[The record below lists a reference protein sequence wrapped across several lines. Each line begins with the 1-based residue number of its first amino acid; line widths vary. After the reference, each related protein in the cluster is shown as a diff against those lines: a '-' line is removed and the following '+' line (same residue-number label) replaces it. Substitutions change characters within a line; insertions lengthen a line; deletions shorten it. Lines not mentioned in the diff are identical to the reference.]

1 MIYGILLKKLF
12 ANCAILQKWESEWAS
27 IPVSVPLP
35 ISIVLWKF
43 WGCPTYGQ
51 SIETSLEGEDE
62 NVPAGAE
69 AGDGPAC
76 EEQAQEPEEGP
87 DGVTLQ

>member
-1 MIYGILLKKLF
+1 MQLGGF
-12 ANCAILQKWESEWAS
+12 A
-27 IPVSVPLP
+27 
-35 ISIVLWKF
+35 
-43 WGCPTYGQ
+43 THGQ
-51 SIETSLEGEDE
+51 SIEASLEGEDE

-69 AGDGPAC
+69 ARDGPAC

>member
-1 MIYGILLKKLF
+1 MQEIVKLWMYECVNVWLCECVNVWIYG
-12 ANCAILQKWESEWAS
+12 S
-27 IPVSVPLP
+27 IG
-35 ISIVLWKF
+35 SIVLWKF
-43 WGCPTYGQ
+43 WGCPTHGQ
-51 SIETSLEGEDE
+51 SIEASLEGEDE

-69 AGDGPAC
+69 ARDGPAC